1 MLHNAPCID
10 QLQGDMND
18 NSVHTNADKKQ
29 IEFDF
34 IGKIQWSWLSPV
46 EGHSAMNALVSISI
60 QIHSG
65 IPWVKIMRMHVLL
78 NS

>member
-29 IEFDF
+29 IKFDF
-34 IGKIQWSWLSPV
+34 IGKIQ
-46 EGHSAMNALVSISI
+46 
-60 QIHSG
+60 
-65 IPWVKIMRMHVLL
+65 
-78 NS
+78 